1 MPASHPQ
8 SGAARL
14 GLLALCLTLLGAGC
28 RHAALAPEEPPMQ
41 ISPYARWTR
50 GPATD
55 PAFFPIGV
63 WLQDPPNA
71 IRFKEAGINVFV
83 GLWEGPTEEQLAGL
97 RAAGMPVIC
106 AQNEVGLKHLED
118 PTIIAWM
125 HGDEPDNAQPAAGGG
140 WGPAIPPAQVITD
153 YQRIAANDPSRPVWL
168 NLGQAVANE
177 QWVGRGA
184 PWEDYPEYCKAADIL
199 SFDVYPVAGIQKP
212 DGENYLWYVAK
223 GVDRLHQWSG
233 GKTVWNVIETT
244 RIQSDKK
251 ATPAQV
257 RSEVWM
263 SLIHGS
269 QGIIYFV
276 HEWEPVFVE
285 ARLLQDPEMLAA
297 VTAINR
303 QIRELAPV
311 LNSPNTERAQVTS
324 SATGVPID
332 LMAKEHGGD
341 LYVFAAAMRP
351 GSTAGAFQLSS
362 VKGKKSAEVLG
373 EGRSIEV
380 KDGSFADEFGEY
392 GVHLYRIEGAGR

>member
-1 MPASHPQ
+1 MPVLL
-8 SGAARL
+8 RL
-14 GLLALCLTLLGAGC
+14 SRPLALMLLLAGC
-28 RHAALAPEEPPMQ
+28 RHAVLAPEVPPVY
-41 ISPYARWTR
+41 ISPYAQWTR
-50 GPATD
+50 GPSTD
-55 PAFFPIGV
+55 PDFFPIGV
-63 WLQDPPNA
+63 WLQDPRNA
-71 IRFKEAGINVFV
+71 TRFKEAGINLYV

-97 RAAGMPVIC
+97 QAAGMPVIC
-106 AQNEVGLKHLED
+106 HQNAVGLKHLDD

-140 WGPAIPPAQVITD
+140 WGPAIPPATIIAD
-153 YQRIAANDPSRPVWL
+153 YQQLAVKDPNRPVWL

-177 QWVGRGA
+177 EWIGRGA
-184 PWEDYPEYCKAADIL
+184 PWEDYPEYCKGADLL

-223 GVDRLHQWSG
+223 GVDRLRQWSG
-233 GKTVWNVIETT
+233 NKAVWNVIETT
-244 RIQSDKK
+244 RIQSDRK

-285 ARLLQDPEMLAA
+285 ARLLHDPEMLAA
-297 VTAINR
+297 VTAINQ

-311 LNSPNTERAQVTS
+311 LNRPNAERAQVVS
-324 SATGVPID
+324 SDPGVPFD
-332 LMAKEHGGD
+332 LMAKEYGGD

-351 GSTAGAFQLSS
+351 GAAQGTFQLSGIR
-362 VKGKKSAEVLG
+362 GKRTAEVLG
-373 EGRSIEV
+373 EGRSIEI
-380 KDGSFADEFGEY
+380 KGGSFADEFGEY
-392 GVHLYRIEGAGR
+392 GIHLYRIEGAGNER